1 MEETGHPRHRA
12 VSLSLMTVGEADS
25 SILAGILLFILSLT
39 MGASYSWSDPK
50 FIAPL
55 VISVILVPCFFIWE
69 SRIPARDALIP
80 PVTWKAQNFTLWIV
94 LSMFAYAWWT
104 CNQIPIIEVYINE
117 QGDSPIV
124 AACRLIPSGGFSI
137 MSSFFLM

>member
-1 MEETGHPRHRA
+1 LVTQ
-12 VSLSLMTVGEADS
+12 ADV

-50 FIAPL
+50 FIGPL
-55 VISVILVPCFFIWE
+55 VVSVVLFPAFFYWE

-80 PVTWKAQNFTLWIV
+80 PVTWKAKNFTLWII
-94 LSMFAYAWWT
+94 LATFGYAWWT

-117 QGDSPIV
+117 RNDRPII
-124 AACRLIPSGGFSI
+124 AACRLLPSGVFSI